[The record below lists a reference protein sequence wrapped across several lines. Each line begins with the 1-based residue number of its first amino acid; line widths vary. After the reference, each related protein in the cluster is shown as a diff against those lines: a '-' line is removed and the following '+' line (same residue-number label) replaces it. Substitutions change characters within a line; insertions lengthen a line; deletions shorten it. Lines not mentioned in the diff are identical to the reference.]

1 MKSKKLIA
9 NVSYRVYKADLDVSP
24 KLTGQ

>member
-1 MKSKKLIA
+1 MKSKTLIA
-9 NVSYRVYKADLDVSP
+9 NVPYRVYKADLDISP